1 MKIKRFNLILLT
13 VMAIIFAIP
22 LFSDVFSYYGPTWDS
37 RFTLSRI
44 LGLDTV
50 WTSPVSF
57 SNFGHHGSITNEFY
71 PWHTFYP
78 VYLFFKMTGNLLLSY
93 KLYVL
98 LVVVV
103 GIFIAYYSIFQIKK
117 DYFTATVF
125 SLVYI
130 YSSVFFWDM
139 NVRVNVGE
147 GVSYIFL
154 PLVLLGCYKI
164 FVGDYS
170 KWYILTIAMVL
181 TTHTHI
187 LSATI
192 FTTIVGVA
200 LIFSLY
206 FWQDKRQ
213 RIFACMKA
221 AIWSLLLSLGV
232 LGPLLQQ
239 NFAMSVYS
247 TSGSNNA
254 VTSSSGVSLLS
265 MLLNRFDGGL
275 GLSILLVLIFTIYKI
290 NRLDKTD
297 RFIFGYGLVIFVFAM
312 MMSIWLKGQD
322 TSPTISQ
329 FVIGLN
335 TVITLCFAYSFSVTF
350 TNAMDRLSNI
360 SVQIKKIGALSIILL
375 VIYGNTLSS
384 FYHWKQKDLA
394 ANGGIQSG
402 KYLDSKV
409 AKDDVVDR
417 ISDFYYVAQNGNKVA
432 LLVKDNHKEV
442 GTNSYYMNGTLVA
455 SDDSNAKTDSDIGM
469 VSYTVTPKLFTIDVG
484 NNLETN
490 VQLITPVYR
499 YLGQKVLVNGT
510 ETSISV
516 SKFGTTEI
524 TVPPGGSV
532 VKITY
537 SYTKLAILSKVISFL
552 ALLFLAQHLIFP
564 DRDKQYWQRI
574 LAWGNDQLK
583 DLEYKRYL

>member
-1 MKIKRFNLILLT
+1 MKLKRFNLLLLT

-22 LFSDVFSYYGPTWDS
+22 LFSDTFSYYGPTWDS

-50 WTSPVSF
+50 WSSPVSF

-71 PWHTFYP
+71 PWLTFYP

-93 KLYVL
+93 KLYVI
-98 LVVVV
+98 LVALV

-117 DYFTATVF
+117 DYFTAAVF
-125 SLVYI
+125 SLVYL

-139 NVRVNVGE
+139 NARVNVGE

-154 PLVLLGCYKI
+154 PLVLLGCYQI
-164 FVGDYS
+164 FVGDYR

-187 LSATI
+187 LSAAI
-192 FTTIVGVA
+192 FATVIGIA
-200 LIFSLY
+200 LLLSLY
-206 FWQDKRQ
+206 FWQDKQQ
-213 RIFACMKA
+213 RAFAFLKA

-232 LGPLLQQ
+232 LVPLLQQ

-247 TSGSNNA
+247 NGGNNA
-254 VTSSSGVSLLS
+254 ATSSSGFSLRS
-265 MLLNRFDGGL
+265 MLLNRFDGSL
-275 GLSILLVLIFTIYKI
+275 GLSILLALIFTIYKFK
-290 NRLDKTD
+290 RLDKPD
-297 RFIFGYGLVIFVFAM
+297 RFIFGFGLIIFIFVM
-312 MMSIWLKGQD
+312 IMSFWLKGQD
-322 TSPTISQ
+322 SSSTISQ

-360 SVQIKKIGALSIILL
+360 SVQTRKLGLLSIILL
-375 VIYGNTLSS
+375 VIYGTTIGS

-409 AKDDVVDR
+409 AEDDVVDQ
-417 ISDFYYVAQNGNKVA
+417 IADFYYVAQNGNKVA
-432 LLVKDNHKEV
+432 IQVKDNHKEV
-442 GTNSYYMNGTLVA
+442 GTNSYYMNGALVA
-455 SDDSNAKTDSDIGM
+455 SDDPNAKTNSDIGM
-469 VSYTVTPKLFTIDVG
+469 VSYNATPKLFTIDVG

-510 ETSISV
+510 EASSSV
-516 SKFGTTEI
+516 SKYGTTEI
-524 TVPPGGSV
+524 TVPPGGSEV
-532 VKITY
+532 RITY
-537 SYTKLAILSKVISFL
+537 SYTKLAIFSKVLSFL

-564 DRDKQYWQRI
+564 GRDKQYWQRI
-574 LAWGNDQLK
+574 VAWVNYQLK